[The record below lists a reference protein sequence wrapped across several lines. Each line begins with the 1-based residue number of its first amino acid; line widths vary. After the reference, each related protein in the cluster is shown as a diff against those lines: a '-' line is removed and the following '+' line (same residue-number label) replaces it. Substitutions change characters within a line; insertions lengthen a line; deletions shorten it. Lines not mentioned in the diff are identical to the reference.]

1 MCRFVCVCA
10 RVPCRCLRLCRHL
23 LSVCFVQSLA
33 QSVPLL
39 LLRGREGENE
49 KLSYSHIDFP
59 YLPFIARRRAHS
71 SPRLECVREC
81 VCFDSPK
88 PVPVPHTP
96 PPTPCRHIDDA
107 PSSVLLFAFQI
118 RCALDEKIEINK
130 ANKHSIKRKSVNRFL
145 VIRLDKC
152 RVSARALKTGGGE
165 REHWSSLKKWHAN

>member
-1 MCRFVCVCA
+1 MRK
-10 RVPCRCLRLCRHL
+10 L
-23 LSVCFVQSLA
+23 L
-33 QSVPLL
+33 
-39 LLRGREGENE
+39 
-49 KLSYSHIDFP
+49 YSHIDFP

-71 SPRLECVREC
+71 SPRLERVREC

-96 PPTPCRHIDDA
+96 PHTPSPAHIDDA

-152 RVSARALKTGGGE
+152 QARAVGGRGG
-165 REHWSSLKKWHAN
+165 